1 MSTKGTLAVAKVLAH
16 CGGSP
21 SAALSHLA
29 KEIAADPRDP
39 APYAA
44 LDDLRGELPAEV
56 AAALAEAD
64 TLGPVVAGAYFAYAD
79 GDMDE
84 AVMWLGPACGHSP
97 EVPWARAPWFG
108 DPRFL
113 GAVTPAALAE
123 ATMRIGDPGRDLT
136 TALAVECLGPWF
148 AAIETVCDRDPVPE
162 QMARMA
168 ILLRAC
174 GRTTESLSLCDRA
187 DAVRPV
193 MLTEVVR
200 AGTWRGLGNRAEA
213 AAAFHRALAL
223 EPGNWSLHLDL
234 ADLAAEQGDFAEAA
248 AQATRGEELEPHD
261 VTMRAAA
268 AAYRA
273 RATGSPTDRRRF
285 GELAP
290 QVREPYRSTLAGYAS
305 SS

>member
-1 MSTKGTLAVAKVLAH
+1 MKGTLAFAKVMAH

-21 SAALSHLA
+21 SAALSYIA
-29 KEIAADPRDP
+29 KEISADPRDP

-44 LDDLRGELPAEV
+44 LGELRRELPTEI

-64 TLGPVVAGAYFAYAD
+64 TVGPVVAGAYFAYAD

-84 AVMWLGPACGHSP
+84 AVMWLGPASGHSP
-97 EVPWARAPWFG
+97 EVAWARAPWFG

-113 GAVTPAALAE
+113 AAVTPAALAE
-123 ATMRIGDPGRDLT
+123 ATMRICDPGRDLT
-136 TALAVECLGPWF
+136 TTRALDCLDPWF
-148 AAIETVCDRDPVPE
+148 AAIASVCDRDPVPE

-174 GRTTESLSLCDRA
+174 GRTTDSFALCDRA

-193 MLTEVVR
+193 MFTEVVR
-200 AGTWRGLGNRAEA
+200 AGTWRRLGVPAQA
-213 AAAFHRALAL
+213 AAAFQRALEL

-248 AQATRGEELEPHD
+248 AQASRGEELEPHD

-273 RATGSPTDRRRF
+273 RATGSAADRHRF
-285 GELAP
+285 DEVAP
-290 QVREPYRSTLAGYAS
+290 QVPEPYRSTLAGYAS